1 MEKLTKQFIDPYKVK
16 GVVSTNIIELELPLT
31 IKIHP
36 VVNISRVWLY
46 RPQVKGQKVV
56 PLQPV
61 VIDDNKE
68 YKVEKILNR
77 RKVQEKDKFL
87 VQ

>member
-87 VQ
+87 V

>member
-1 MEKLTKQFIDPYKVK
+1 
-16 GVVSTNIIELELPLT
+16 
-31 IKIHP
+31 
-36 VVNISRVWLY
+36 LY